1 MNKAHLDIKPA
12 IFILYSSARI
22 LISYHTQY
30 LYLMGS
36 YGNGNAASGT
46 FVFFHVNLNL
56 LNNRSPISA
65 VVFRRILIVCNDNL
79 YHILDHSYVPK
90 MLILTVIPQG
100 SYYAHSKEAEPEA
113 KLGAVPCPWYH

>member
-1 MNKAHLDIKPA
+1 
-12 IFILYSSARI
+12 
-22 LISYHTQY
+22 
-30 LYLMGS
+30 MGS

-56 LNNRSPISA
+56 LNNRGPIPA
-65 VVFRRILIVCNDNL
+65 VTFRLILAVCNDNL
-79 YHILDHSYVPK
+79 CHFLDHFYVPG
-90 MLILTVIPQG
+90 MPIFTVIPQG